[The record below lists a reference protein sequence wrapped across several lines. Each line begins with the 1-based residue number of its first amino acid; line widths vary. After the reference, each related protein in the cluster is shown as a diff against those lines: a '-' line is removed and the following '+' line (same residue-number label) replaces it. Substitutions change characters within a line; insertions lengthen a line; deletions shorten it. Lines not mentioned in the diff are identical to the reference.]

1 MPVPMR
7 TLWVVWVVLAA
18 VIALLV
24 GGAVGVIGGR
34 RLRRPPLPEPP
45 SEVPAT
51 PVLTSDATDLLA
63 ALRSVPVVVDRSD
76 KVIYSPPRAAALGI
90 VRGTELV
97 HEQLL
102 TLVRRVRRD
111 DDACDAELELS
122 RGPLGAGKLD
132 LAVRISPLGS
142 AYIVLLIDDQTQS
155 RRVEETRRDFVVNV
169 SHELKTPVAGLTLLA
184 EAVDDARDD
193 PEAVHRFS
201 GRMKVEATRLS
212 RLVQEIVQ
220 LSRLQVGDTL
230 DEPVLVDVR
239 ACVREAVGDLSFIA
253 GNKDITVT
261 SALGD
266 PAVLADVWGD
276 PNLITTAVR
285 NLVENAI
292 NYSEEHTKIA
302 VIVTPSASDLIK
314 VVVKDQGSGIPAA
327 ELDRIFERFYRV
339 DAARSR
345 RTGGTGL
352 GLAIVKHIAANHGG
366 DVRVWSEPGHGSTF
380 TITLPA
386 AGPAAER
393 TPNEPDRTTLPAAQS
408 TRKVHS

>member
-24 GGAVGVIGGR
+24 GGAVGVIVGR

-111 DDACDAELELS
+111 DEACDAEPELS

-169 SHELKTPVAGLTLLA
+169 SHEPQDTGCRADSAG
-184 EAVDDARDD
+184 RG
-193 PEAVHRFS
+193 
-201 GRMKVEATRLS
+201 GR
-212 RLVQEIVQ
+212 
-220 LSRLQVGDTL
+220 
-230 DEPVLVDVR
+230 
-239 ACVREAVGDLSFIA
+239 
-253 GNKDITVT
+253 
-261 SALGD
+261 
-266 PAVLADVWGD
+266 
-276 PNLITTAVR
+276 
-285 NLVENAI
+285 
-292 NYSEEHTKIA
+292 
-302 VIVTPSASDLIK
+302 
-314 VVVKDQGSGIPAA
+314 
-327 ELDRIFERFYRV
+327 
-339 DAARSR
+339 R
-345 RTGGTGL
+345 RT
-352 GLAIVKHIAANHGG
+352 
-366 DVRVWSEPGHGSTF
+366 
-380 TITLPA
+380 
-386 AGPAAER
+386 
-393 TPNEPDRTTLPAAQS
+393 
-408 TRKVHS
+408 